1 MPGEVAS
8 YAAIVL
14 LALITLVTRVA
25 GAELLRKVAMTG
37 RLKAFLDTLALAV
50 LVALVASFLAQH
62 GSREAAAVAVACALM
77 MLTRSPILAMVGGM
91 ATAALWAL
99 AGG

>member
-14 LALITLVTRVA
+14 LAAVTLVTRLA

-37 RLKAFLDTLALAV
+37 RLKAFLDSLALAV

-62 GSREAAAVAVACALM
+62 GSREATAVALACALM
-77 MLTRSPILAMVGGM
+77 ALTRSAILAMIGGM
-91 ATAALWAL
+91 AVAAMWVL
-99 AGG
+99 AAA